1 MKCIDERVQRC
12 LNTYIINFM
21 PTSQFGSLSGKKG
34 VACSRCTPSGRRAS
48 TAPLAILKPA
58 SISACSRATS
68 QSPPP
73 DAAETSAAVSKWRGS
88 LPTLEGMS
96 RMHLQHT
103 TCDEYHANP
112 AESYCEFAYVMRSN
126 LHDLHA
132 PATNKGHPPFLR
144 VREYIE
150 ASSGGPGKPCG
161 TLLIQ

>member
-21 PTSQFGSLSGKKG
+21 PTSPFGSLSGKKG

-73 DAAETSAAVSKWRGS
+73 DAAETSATVSKWRGS

-103 TCDEYHANP
+103 ICDEYHTNP
-112 AESYCEFAYVMRSN
+112 AERYWEFGCVLQSN
-126 LHDLHA
+126 LHNLRA
-132 PATNKGHPPFLR
+132 PATKKGHRPFLR
-144 VREYIE
+144 GREHIQ
-150 ASSGGPGKPCG
+150 ASSGGAGKPCG
-161 TLLIQ
+161 TLLIK